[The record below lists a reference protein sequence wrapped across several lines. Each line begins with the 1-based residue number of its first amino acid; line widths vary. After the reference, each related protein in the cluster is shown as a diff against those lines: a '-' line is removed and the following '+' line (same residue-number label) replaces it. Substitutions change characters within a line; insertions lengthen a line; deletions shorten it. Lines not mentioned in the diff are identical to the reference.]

1 MFQCKYRIYKN
12 ITGQS
17 LVIFFLLSKRLAITA
32 LKGRRKNILK
42 KGIKIFGVY
51 SKRDYF
57 CTRFK
62 TERRSLREAKNEKR
76 SLKDLKRNKK
86 I

>member
-1 MFQCKYRIYKN
+1 MFAMFQCKYRISKN

-32 LKGRRKNILK
+32 LKGSSKNILK

-62 TERRSLREAKNEKR
+62 TERRSLREAKNKR
-76 SLKDLKRNKK
+76 SDL
-86 I
+86 

>member
-1 MFQCKYRIYKN
+1 M
-12 ITGQS
+12 
-17 LVIFFLLSKRLAITA
+17 L
-32 LKGRRKNILK
+32 LKGSSKNILK

-62 TERRSLREAKNEKR
+62 TERRSLREAKNKR
-76 SLKDLKRNKK
+76 SDL
-86 I
+86 